1 MSTCYLIY
9 IYFVYERFVF
19 YESNN
24 CDINTNLFGCFKKYD
39 SAKDCMNEFLQIF
52 RLSFPRKN

>member
-24 CDINTNLFGCFKKYD
+24 CDINTNLLGCFKPL
-39 SAKDCMNEFLQIF
+39 NI
-52 RLSFPRKN
+52 